1 MQVRAQETPARTAKT
16 SRQPMR
22 ILVIEDDREA
32 AGWLVKGLAESG
44 HVADH
49 AADGEEGLGLALEG
63 VHDVLIIDRMLPK
76 IAGLTIIRKLR
87 ENNIQTP
94 VLILSALADVDERVK
109 GLRAGGDDYLG
120 KPYSFAELL
129 ARIENLGHRA
139 KEAPLTTKL
148 RAAAS
153 AGARIHTSA
162 PEHARSS

>member
-63 VHDVLIIDRMLPK
+63 S
-76 IAGLTIIRKLR
+76 IRSM
-87 ENNIQTP
+87 IST
-94 VLILSALADVDERVK
+94 SC
-109 GLRAGGDDYLG
+109 
-120 KPYSFAELL
+120 
-129 ARIENLGHRA
+129 
-139 KEAPLTTKL
+139 
-148 RAAAS
+148 RAARFNS
-153 AGARIHTSA
+153 SRR
-162 PEHARSS
+162 RSSGMVTVVGN